1 MDETQ
6 GISSSNADEAHFG
19 TGVGYIIAGLV
30 AVWLVSVALVALVS
44 TRSGVRRWQ
53 VAPGGIMTLQTLNS
67 TSPAEKYEFPA
78 SSKSNPDLES
88 HALGSLEL
96 WYVVGYSLW
105 YALRSESVSSAICLE
120 VFENSD
126 TVRRLNCEHVYHQ
139 KCIDRWFQGRHF
151 TCLLCK
157 SSVLRS
163 GNGTT

>member
-19 TGVGYIIAGLV
+19 TGVGYIIAGLF
-30 AVWLVSVALVALVS
+30 AVWFVSVALVALVS
-44 TRSGVRRWQ
+44 YFKRQRQHTSTRSGVGRWQ
-53 VAPGGIMTLQTLNS
+53 VAPGGIVTLQTLNS

-78 SSKSNPDLES
+78 SSKSNLDLES
-88 HALGSLEL
+88 HALGFLEL
-96 WYVVGYSLW
+96 C
-105 YALRSESVSSAICLE
+105 AICLE

-139 KCIDRWFQGRHF
+139 NCIDRWFQGRNF
-151 TCLLCK
+151 TCPLCK

-163 GNGTT
+163 GNGIA